1 MSASKTRAAGW
12 KIGTATR
19 DDFGKGNRNPGP
31 NNYSVDVKKGGPAY
45 GMGLKLDS
53 QSLIGQN
60 IRKTSANPGAGNY
73 HPDFLPTKK
82 AMPAFSMTGRH
93 SDAKLSKVPGP
104 GAYTT

>member
-1 MSASKTRAAGW
+1 M
-12 KIGTATR
+12 
-19 DDFGKGNRNPGP
+19 
-31 NNYSVDVKKGGPAY
+31 Y
-45 GMGLKLDS
+45 GMALKLDN

-93 SDAKLSKVPGP
+93 NDAKQSKVPGP
-104 GAYTT
+104 GAYTTQGSPNKKAAPSYGFGT